1 VPTEALPPTAAIV
14 LLVLQA
20 DGNLRQPLVLGI
32 DGIAQQ
38 ARLGAENVLMKPAPC
53 NRLWLKACEAW
64 AAEQGYR

>member
-1 VPTEALPPTAAIV
+1 
-14 LLVLQA
+14 VLQA